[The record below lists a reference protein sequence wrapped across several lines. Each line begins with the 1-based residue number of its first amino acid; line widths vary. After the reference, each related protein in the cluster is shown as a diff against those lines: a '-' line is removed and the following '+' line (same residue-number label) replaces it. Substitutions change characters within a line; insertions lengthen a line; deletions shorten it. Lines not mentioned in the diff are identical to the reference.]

1 MGRGAVN
8 LVEGMVTFPVQL
20 VGHPIKTVEGMA
32 GMPMEYVE
40 RFRSGNWSER
50 VTAGIEI
57 AAMVGMTAESAAKL
71 KKNIKNEKLAMEAAR
86 REAANNRKNGIP
98 DGCFTAGTS
107 VLTKEGLK
115 TIENIQSGEYVL
127 AEEVES
133 GTREYKKVIRTTIR
147 KTNKIIH
154 LVIAKEEI
162 ETTGNHPFWLPEQ
175 GWVPAEKLQLY
186 DEVELS
192 DGTHALIEN
201 LWHEKTGEEIP
212 VYNMEVEDFHTYY
225 IAKTG
230 VLVHNDGGCG
240 HSGGKV
246 RISSNGDKVSNF
258 NGDLPNRRQALNEAK
273 DRAGIPRSQQ
283 PNRQWK
289 VGDDINM
296 KGHDTANYRY
306 DTNLGSHGR
315 YYEYD
320 IPNGKRVIVEH
331 TNDGVPHVHAG
342 QPKDNPNSHT
352 YDFKMNRYQKIDG
365 PDGDHHIYYK
375 K

>member
-1 MGRGAVN
+1 
-8 LVEGMVTFPVQL
+8 MVTFPVQL
-20 VGHPIKTVEGMA
+20 AGHPIKTVEGMA

-71 KKNIKNEKLAMEAAR
+71 KKNIKNEKLAMEAAQ

-133 GTREYKKVIRTTIR
+133 GTREYKKVIRTTVR

-201 LWHEKTGEEIP
+201 LWHEKTEEEIP

-246 RISSNGDKVSNF
+246 RISSKSGSTSVGRMDLAGKKHPVSGVEFDSNGFPIFESKYSMQLKPEDYLKSRGTHF
-258 NGDLPNRRQALNEAK
+258 
-273 DRAGIPRSQQ
+273 DRASKTLYNDIMKDSNLRS
-283 PNRQWK
+283 RFTDAEIAIFK
-289 VGDDINM
+289 EG
-296 KGHDTANYRY
+296 
-306 DTNLGSHGR
+306 
-315 YYEYD
+315 
-320 IPNGKRVIVEH
+320 
-331 TNDGVPHVHAG
+331 GVPKTYTWHHHQDAG
-342 QPKDNPNSHT
+342 
-352 YDFKMNRYQKIDG
+352 KMQLVNRKIHRQTGHIGGFSIWG
-365 PDGDHHIYYK
+365 PGN
-375 K
+375 